1 MSGTINDIFYTYAMA
16 YAERVLD
23 YYNNPRNAGT
33 LDKTSLQVGTGL
45 IHVPEYIEVIRI
57 QIEVSPKRHVI
68 MDARFKT
75 FGCGAAIAATSIT
88 TEWLKGKTIEEAA
101 RLDHMDIVEVLN
113 LPPAKIHCTILVEDA
128 VKAAINDYR
137 QKNGMEPIN
146 EEEAERDYELEE
158 HN

>member
-1 MSGTINDIFYTYAMA
+1 MA

-23 YYNNPRNAGT
+23 YYDNPRNVGT
-33 LDKTSLQVGTGL
+33 LDKTSARVGTGL
-45 IHVPEYIEVIRI
+45 IHVPEYIEVVRI
-57 QIEVSPKRHVI
+57 QIEVSPARQII

-88 TEWLKGKTIEEAA
+88 TEWLKGKSIEEAA

-113 LPPAKIHCTILVEDA
+113 LPPAKIHCTILIEDA

-137 QKNGMEPIN
+137 HKNGMEQLKEEEEE

-158 HN
+158 EHN

>member
-1 MSGTINDIFYTYAMA
+1 MA

-33 LDKTSLQVGTGL
+33 LDKSSPHVGTGL
-45 IHVPEYIEVIRI
+45 IHVPEYIEVVRI

-101 RLDHMDIVEVLN
+101 KLDHMDIVEALS
-113 LPPAKIHCTILVEDA
+113 LPPAKIHCTFLIEDA
-128 VKAAINDYR
+128 VKAAINDFR
-137 QKNGMEPIN
+137 LKNGMEAMG
-146 EEEAERDYELEE
+146 EEEELELEE
-158 HN
+158 NF

>member
-1 MSGTINDIFYTYAMA
+1 MA
-16 YAERVLD
+16 YAERLLD
-23 YYNNPRNAGT
+23 YYDNPRNVGT
-33 LDKTSLQVGTGL
+33 LDKTSARVGTGL
-45 IHVPEYIEVIRI
+45 IHVPEYIEVVRI
-57 QIEVSPKRHVI
+57 QIEVSPARHII

-88 TEWLKGKTIEEAA
+88 TEWLKGKSIEEAA

-113 LPPAKIHCTILVEDA
+113 LPPAKIHCTILIEDA

-137 QKNGMEPIN
+137 NKNGMEQLKEEEE

-158 HN
+158 EHN

>member
-1 MSGTINDIFYTYAMA
+1 MA

-33 LDKTSLQVGTGL
+33 LDKSSLQVGTGL
-45 IHVPEYIEVIRI
+45 IHVPEYIEVVRM

-101 RLDHMDIVEVLN
+101 RLDHMDIVEALS
-113 LPPAKIHCTILVEDA
+113 LPPAKIHCTILIEDA

-137 QKNGMEPIN
+137 FKNGMEALS
-146 EEEAERDYELEE
+146 EEETEEEEEELEFG
-158 HN
+158 N

>member
-1 MSGTINDIFYTYAMA
+1 MLMA

-33 LDKTSLQVGTGL
+33 LDKSSLQVGTGL
-45 IHVPEYIEVIRI
+45 IHVPEYIEVVRM

-101 RLDHMDIVEVLN
+101 RLDHMDIVEALS
-113 LPPAKIHCTILVEDA
+113 LPPAKIHCTILIEDA

-137 QKNGMEPIN
+137 FKNGMEALS
-146 EEEAERDYELEE
+146 EEETEEEEEELEFG
-158 HN
+158 N

>member
-1 MSGTINDIFYTYAMA
+1 MLMA

-23 YYNNPRNAGT
+23 YYDNPRNVGT
-33 LDKTSLQVGTGL
+33 LDKSSSRVGTGL
-45 IHVPEYIEVIRI
+45 IHVPEYLEVVRI
-57 QIEVSPKRHVI
+57 QIEVSPARHVI

-101 RLDHMDIVEVLN
+101 ELDHMEIVEALN
-113 LPPAKIHCTILVEDA
+113 LPPAKIHITILVEDA

-137 QKNGMEPIN
+137 HKNGMEPLKAEA
-146 EEEAERDYELEE
+146 EEESERDYELEE
-158 HN
+158 EHN

>member
-1 MSGTINDIFYTYAMA
+1 MLMA

-23 YYNNPRNAGT
+23 HYDNPRNAGT
-33 LDKTSLQVGTGL
+33 LDKSSLQVGTGL
-45 IHVPEYIEVIRI
+45 IHVPEYIEVVRI

-75 FGCGAAIAATSIT
+75 FGCGAAIAASSIT

-101 RLDHMDIVEVLN
+101 KLDHMEIVEALS
-113 LPPAKIHCTILVEDA
+113 LPPVKIHCTILIEDA

-137 QKNGMEPIN
+137 YKNGLEAIS
-146 EEEAERDYELEE
+146 EEEELEE
-158 HN
+158 LEESN

>member
-1 MSGTINDIFYTYAMA
+1 MLMA

-23 YYNNPRNAGT
+23 YYDNPRNVGT
-33 LDKTSLQVGTGL
+33 LDKSSPRVGTGL
-45 IHVPEYIEVIRI
+45 IHVPEYIEVVRI
-57 QIEVSPKRHVI
+57 QIEVSPARHVI

-75 FGCGAAIAATSIT
+75 FGCGAAIAATSMT

-101 RLDHMDIVEVLN
+101 QLDHMEIVEALN
-113 LPPAKIHCTILVEDA
+113 LPPAKIHSTILIEDA

-137 QKNGMEPIN
+137 QKNGMELLKEEE

-158 HN
+158 EHN

>member
-1 MSGTINDIFYTYAMA
+1 MLMA

-23 YYNNPRNAGT
+23 YYDNPRNVGT
-33 LDKTSLQVGTGL
+33 LDKTSERVGTGL

-57 QIEVSPKRHVI
+57 QIEVSPARHVI
-68 MDARFKT
+68 TDACFKT

-113 LPPAKIHCTILVEDA
+113 LPPAKIHCTILIEDA

-137 QKNGMEPIN
+137 HKNGMEALKEEA
-146 EEEAERDYELEE
+146 EEEEEDAERDYELEE
-158 HN
+158 EHS

>member
-1 MSGTINDIFYTYAMA
+1 MLMA

-23 YYNNPRNAGT
+23 YYDNPRNVGT
-33 LDKTSLQVGTGL
+33 LDKSSLRVGTGL
-45 IHVPEYIEVIRI
+45 IHVPEYIEVVRI
-57 QIEVSPKRHVI
+57 QIEVSPARHVI

-101 RLDHMDIVEVLN
+101 QLDHMEIVEALN
-113 LPPAKIHCTILVEDA
+113 LPPAKIHNTILIEDA

-137 QKNGMEPIN
+137 HKNGMELLKEEEE

-158 HN
+158 EHN

>member
-1 MSGTINDIFYTYAMA
+1 MVMA

-23 YYNNPRNAGT
+23 YYDNPRNVGT
-33 LDKTSLQVGTGL
+33 LDKSSLRVGTGL

-57 QIEVSPKRHVI
+57 QIEVSPARHVI

-101 RLDHMDIVEVLN
+101 QLDHMEIVEALN
-113 LPPAKIHCTILVEDA
+113 LPPAKIHNTILIEDA

-137 QKNGMEPIN
+137 HKNGMELLK
-146 EEEAERDYELEE
+146 EEEEEEDAERDYELEE
-158 HN
+158 EHN

>member
-1 MSGTINDIFYTYAMA
+1 MA

-33 LDKTSLQVGTGL
+33 LDKSSPQVGTGL
-45 IHVPEYIEVIRI
+45 IHVPEYIEVVRI

-101 RLDHMDIVEVLN
+101 RLDHMDIVEALS
-113 LPPAKIHCTILVEDA
+113 LPPAKIHATILIEDA

-137 QKNGMEPIN
+137 FKNGLEPMR
-146 EEEAERDYELEE
+146 EEVPEEGYELEE
-158 HN
+158 EHN

>member
-1 MSGTINDIFYTYAMA
+1 MA

-33 LDKTSLQVGTGL
+33 LDKSSPQVGTGL
-45 IHVPEYIEVIRI
+45 IHVPEYIEVVRI

-101 RLDHMDIVEVLN
+101 RLDHMDIVEALS
-113 LPPAKIHCTILVEDA
+113 LPPAKIHATILIEDA

-137 QKNGMEPIN
+137 FKNGLEPLK
-146 EEEAERDYELEE
+146 EEEVPEEGYELEE
-158 HN
+158 EHN